1 MSETKN
7 HCTEEEYENALD
19 SLLDSVYDYIDARD
33 ELEDLKSKDPNNLPA
48 ISDLI
53 NEVDVALDDVYK
65 NGKIFREI
73 DKVEVKDDVEDEEDE
88 EDTDD

>member
-48 ISDLI
+48 ISNLI
-53 NEVDVALDDVYK
+53 NEVDLTLDDVYK
-65 NGKIFREI
+65 NGKVFRAI
-73 DKVEVKDDVEDEEDE
+73 DKVEGEDDLDDVED
-88 EDTDD
+88 TDD

>member
-33 ELEDLKSKDPNNLPA
+33 ELEDLKSKEPNNLPA
-48 ISDLI
+48 ISNLI
-53 NEVDVALDDVYK
+53 NEVDLTLDDVYK
-65 NGKIFREI
+65 NGKAFREL
-73 DKVEVKDDVEDEEDE
+73 DKVEGEDDLDDVED
-88 EDTDD
+88 TDD